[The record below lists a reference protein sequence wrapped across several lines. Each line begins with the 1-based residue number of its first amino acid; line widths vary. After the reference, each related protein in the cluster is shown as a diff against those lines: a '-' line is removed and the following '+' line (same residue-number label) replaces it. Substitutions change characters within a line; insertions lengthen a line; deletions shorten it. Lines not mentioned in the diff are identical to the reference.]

1 MPTQKKALDDIP
13 KTSPKIKRKPSS
25 FNERRKNK
33 KGGLHHLMKAPACAR
48 LYRVILLIIVM

>member
-1 MPTQKKALDDIP
+1 MPTQKNALDDIP

-33 KGGLHHLMKAPACAR
+33 KGGLHHLMKGGKTKKEAF
-48 LYRVILLIIVM
+48 II